1 MAHPAPT
8 AAEREA
14 SEWLVLL
21 DDPAVPRDEIA
32 RFQAWL
38 AASEDNKAAWAEVS
52 ATWDKLGAVRA
63 RLPPSLLEDR
73 RRVGAANDTGQH
85 LRRSRL
91 GALGL
96 GALGLGAIA
105 ATAAAALV
113 LVFAPI
119 LTPAPLGEGGSAFA
133 TEISEIRPLIL
144 DDGTRA
150 ELGPAAE
157 MKIVFDA
164 GVRRVVLEDGTGF
177 FEVAADPAR
186 PFIVATRYG
195 EVRIASG
202 SVSVRVTDAGMVA
215 SVVEGAASCQSRPG
229 RSLWSRLVEPRPALD
244 GSAGQEFVVNATGAA
259 VNALSPLSL
268 DQRLAWRERIVAGA
282 DMPLAEAAAELTR
295 FSGVTFAFS
304 DRALAQERVSV
315 HLDGADVEGFIAL
328 VEANLGARA
337 EREPSGQILFRR
349 R

>member
-21 DDPAVPRDEIA
+21 DDPSVPRDEIA

-63 RLPPSLLEDR
+63 RLPPTLLEDR
-73 RRVGAANDTGQH
+73 RRVGAANDTGPH

-105 ATAAAALV
+105 AAAAVLV

-119 LTPAPLGEGGSAFA
+119 LSPAPLGDGGTAFA

-144 DDGTRA
+144 EDGSRA

-164 GVRRVVLEDGTGF
+164 GARRVVLEDGAGF

-215 SVVEGAASCQSRPG
+215 SVVEGAASCLSRPG
-229 RSLWSRLVEPRPALD
+229 RSLWSRLVEQRPALD
-244 GSAGQEFVVNATGAA
+244 AGAGQEFVLNATGAA

-282 DMPLAEAAAELTR
+282 DMPLFEAAAELTR
-295 FSGVTFAFS
+295 FSGVSFAFS

-315 HLDGADVEGFIAL
+315 HLDGDDVEGFIAL

-337 EREPSGQILFRR
+337 ERETSGQILFRR